1 MQSQTISTNHSQ
13 PAKAAFLRRTLQGN
27 ALFSLLSGL
36 TFIFAAGPVA
46 RFIGPN
52 ISSTI
57 VLLVGLGLLPFGFIV
72 YRIAANN
79 LRHARTITLLDI
91 SWVLGSFLL
100 LGLAWS
106 SFSTAGRWFIGLQA
120 EAVATFAVLQIIGL
134 RRLQK

>member
-1 MQSQTISTNHSQ
+1 MQTQTASTTLTQSS
-13 PAKAAFLRRTLQGN
+13 KSTFLRRVLRGN

-36 TFIFAAGPVA
+36 TFVFAAGPVA

-52 ISSTI
+52 ISPAV
-57 VLLVGLGLLPFGFIV
+57 VLVVGLGLLPFGVMV
-72 YRIAANN
+72 YRVASAD
-79 LRHARTITLLDI
+79 LQQARVITLLDI
-91 SWVLGSFLL
+91 SWVIGSFLL

-106 SFSTAGRWFIGLQA
+106 SFSIAGRWFIGLQA